1 MSVASQDSQFPSLR
15 RIAAILSFITAVMAG
30 GVRVAAQER
39 ARIVH
44 VFVALA
50 DNAHQGIVPVPA
62 AFGNGD
68 DPGRNLYWGAA
79 YGMRTYFRK
88 SAEWREVAVIQ
99 HPSAPVLER
108 VVFFDASHNVYII
121 ADAYQGRGIKATI
134 ADFFQAAAG
143 LNKEQT
149 IRVKA
154 ANGKEGEIS
163 SQLDLAVYVGHDGLM
178 DFAMEKQFRGEAGNG
193 RQAIVLA
200 CASKAYFGPDLRST
214 GARPLLWTTGLMAPE
229 AYTLKD
235 ALDGWMAGETSEEI
249 RKRAAGAYAKYQKIS
264 MNAALRLFSSDW

>member
-62 AFGNGD
+62 ALGNGD